1 MEKVKQ
7 VFEKTRALLEHFQ
20 KQGIPGY
27 DLLVYQ
33 HGQPILR
40 WHYGYSDYEQR
51 FSVNGTERYN
61 LYSCSKPITCTAA
74 LQLLEKGLFRLEDAL
89 CDYLPEFGR
98 MTVKTENGLQPAK
111 NLIKIQELFCM
122 TAGFT
127 YDLYS
132 PSLMKARKDTNGR
145 CPTREV
151 MKYLAQEPLLF
162 EPSTSWNYSLCH
174 DVLAALVEVVSGEA
188 FESYVQKHIFQPL
201 GMTSCTYLPTAQDE
215 ESLCAQYRYDEA
227 TGSYHSDRQ
236 NVYRLGGEYASGG
249 AGCVSTVDDYMRFL
263 EALRKDE
270 LFEKRETLER
280 MTRNYLTPAMEQPYM
295 YSARYGYGLGVRC
308 PKAGGG
314 TDFGWGGAAGAVLGV
329 DRDAGISIYYAQHV
343 LSAPNGT
350 GKIEVI
356 RCVCEDL
363 A

>member
-1 MEKVKQ
+1 M
-7 VFEKTRALLEHFQ
+7 FDRTRALLKHFEQ
-20 KQGIPGY
+20 LGIPGY
-27 DLLVYQ
+27 DLLIYQ
-33 HGQPILR
+33 NGQPIVR
-40 WHYGYSDYEQR
+40 WHYGYSDAEQR

-74 LQLLEKGLFRLEDAL
+74 LQLLEKGLFSLDDAL
-89 CDYLPEFGR
+89 CDYLPEFSR
-98 MTVKTENGLQPAK
+98 MNVKTQDGLQPAK
-111 NLIKIQELFCM
+111 QLIKIRDLFCM

-127 YDLYS
+127 YDLFS
-132 PSLMKARKDTNGR
+132 PSLMKAREETDGR

-162 EPSTSWNYSLCH
+162 EPSSSWNYSLCH
-174 DVLAALVEVVSGEA
+174 DVLAALVEVVSGEP

-215 ESLCAQYRYDEA
+215 ASLCAQYRYNEA
-227 TGSYHSDRQ
+227 TGVFEHCGPA
-236 NVYRLGGEYASGG
+236 NVYRLGSEYASGG

-263 EALRKDE
+263 EALRKNE
-270 LFEKRETLER
+270 LFEKHETLDM
-280 MTRNYLTPAMEQPYM
+280 MTRDYLTPAMEQPYM

-308 PKAGGG
+308 PKAGAS
-314 TDFGWGGAAGAVLGV
+314 TDFGWGGAAGAVLGI
-329 DRDAGISIYYAQHV
+329 DQSKNLSIYYAQHV